1 MADKLTPKQEK
12 YVQGLFAGLSQR
24 EAYKQAYSCKSW
36 KDKSIDEKAC
46 ILAKNVKISSR
57 LAELQDEL
65 KNRNMV
71 TAEKILAE
79 YAKIG
84 FADLKDYLE
93 YKTAKTVVDHD
104 EDDEPII
111 DYGQIVNVIDSAEV
125 DTSPVQ
131 EVSIARDGTFKF
143 KMYDKKAALDSMAK
157 CLGMFK
163 DNINIAGNVPVKIV
177 DDIE

>member
-1 MADKLTPKQEK
+1 
-12 YVQGLFAGLSQR
+12 
-24 EAYKQAYSCKSW
+24 
-36 KDKSIDEKAC
+36 
-46 ILAKNVKISSR
+46 
-57 LAELQDEL
+57 
-65 KNRNMV
+65 MV

-104 EDDEPII
+104 EDGEPII

-131 EVSIARDGTFKF
+131 EVSIHKGRNFQ
-143 KMYDKKAALDSMAK
+143 
-157 CLGMFK
+157 
-163 DNINIAGNVPVKIV
+163 V
-177 DDIE
+177 